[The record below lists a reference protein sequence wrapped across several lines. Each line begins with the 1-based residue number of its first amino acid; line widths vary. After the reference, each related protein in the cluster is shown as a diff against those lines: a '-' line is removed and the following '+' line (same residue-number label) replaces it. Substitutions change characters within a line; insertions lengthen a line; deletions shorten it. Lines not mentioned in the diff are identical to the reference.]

1 MSDQQPSREI
11 SKTIGGMSMI
21 TLIHMAVDLMVAAA
35 LFFMMKK
42 RTSHLQAQIDKLTE
56 KVNAQENM
64 LHQHHAILSQIVNG
78 GAPIPPMR
86 QTMPSQ
92 QEQTPIR
99 EPERQR
105 QPVQR
110 TPAREQQSPPP
121 SQQVQQSPATP
132 QQQKPASQKKQPV
145 ITSDTEYTEGE
156 PDEISL
162 DAIINDEFENERDLN
177 CDEEQCT
184 VGEKKIITDADNQ

>member
-35 LFFMMKK
+35 LFFMLKK

-56 KVNAQENM
+56 KVNEQENM
-64 LHQHHAILSQIVNG
+64 LRQHHAILSQIVNG
-78 GAPIPPMR
+78 GAPLPPMR
-86 QTMPSQ
+86 QSMPSQ
-92 QEQTPIR
+92 QEQTPMR

-110 TPAREQQSPPP
+110 IPAREQQSPPP

-132 QQQKPASQKKQPV
+132 QQQKPAPQKKQPV

-184 VGEKKIITDADNQ
+184 VGEKKIITDADDH

>member
-56 KVNAQENM
+56 RVTEQDNM
-64 LHQHHAILSQIVNG
+64 LRQHHAILSQLLNG
-78 GAPIPPMR
+78 GAPLPPMR
-86 QTMPSQ
+86 QPMPSQ
-92 QEQTPIR
+92 QEQTPMR

-110 TPAREQQSPPP
+110 TPAREQQSP
-121 SQQVQQSPATP
+121 SPKP
-132 QQQKPASQKKQPV
+132 QQPQQPPVVPQKPTQRKQPI

-156 PDEISL
+156 PDESTL

-177 CDEEQCT
+177 CDDEQCT
-184 VGEKKIITDADNQ
+184 IVEKKNIIDADNQ

>member
-42 RTSHLQAQIDKLTE
+42 RTSHLQEQIDKLTE
-56 KVNAQENM
+56 KVNEQENM
-64 LHQHHAILSQIVNG
+64 IRQHHAILSQLMSG
-78 GAPIPPMR
+78 QPLPPMR
-86 QTMPSQ
+86 HPVH

-99 EPERQR
+99 EAERQQQPERR
-105 QPVQR
+105 PPV
-110 TPAREQQSPPP
+110 REQSP
-121 SQQVQQSPATP
+121 SQQVKAVSQQPPTAN
-132 QQQKPASQKKQPV
+132 QQQKPASQKRRPV
-145 ITSDTEYTEGE
+145 IASDTEYTEGE
-156 PDEISL
+156 PDETSL

-184 VGEKKIITDADNQ
+184 VGEKKIITDADDQ